1 MCYFFLNRV
10 SISPSCRFWA
20 PPRQTR
26 VAHLTS
32 LLLLEVTVARFPGA
46 RHHTSITADI
56 EPSLLALGMNNRAWF
71 YLLGETNVDLLR
83 DREYLG
89 RVESEGVL
97 TEERESKIFPETG
110 KTDVISYMALTS
122 DMA

>member
-1 MCYFFLNRV
+1 MA
-10 SISPSCRFWA
+10 SA
-20 PPRQTR
+20 
-26 VAHLTS
+26 
-32 LLLLEVTVARFPGA
+32 LEPG
-46 RHHTSITADI
+46 TSITVAADI

-110 KTDVISYMALTS
+110 KTDMG
-122 DMA
+122 

>member
-1 MCYFFLNRV
+1 MIMIQL
-10 SISPSCRFWA
+10 SLWPAPWSPA
-20 PPRQTR
+20 PASLWPP
-26 VAHLTS
+26 TS
-32 LLLLEVTVARFPGA
+32 SP
-46 RHHTSITADI
+46 
-56 EPSLLALGMNNRAWF
+56 PSWVLALGMNNRAWF

-110 KTDVISYMALTS
+110 KTDVISCMALTS
-122 DMA
+122 DFLVLVVL

>member
-1 MCYFFLNRV
+1 MSR
-10 SISPSCRFWA
+10 SHSS
-20 PPRQTR
+20 
-26 VAHLTS
+26 VAS
-32 LLLLEVTVARFPGA
+32 ALEPG
-46 RHHTSITADI
+46 TSITVAADI

-110 KTDVISYMALTS
+110 KTDVISCMALTS
-122 DMA
+122 DFLVWGTDMG

>member
-1 MCYFFLNRV
+1 MA
-10 SISPSCRFWA
+10 SA
-20 PPRQTR
+20 
-26 VAHLTS
+26 
-32 LLLLEVTVARFPGA
+32 LEPG
-46 RHHTSITADI
+46 TSITVAADI

-110 KTDVISYMALTS
+110 KTDVISCMALTS
-122 DMA
+122 DMG

>member
-1 MCYFFLNRV
+1 MD
-10 SISPSCRFWA
+10 SA
-20 PPRQTR
+20 
-26 VAHLTS
+26 
-32 LLLLEVTVARFPGA
+32 LEPG
-46 RHHTSITADI
+46 TSITVAADI

-110 KTDVISYMALTS
+110 KTDVISCMALTS
-122 DMA
+122 DFPVWGTDMG

>member
-1 MCYFFLNRV
+1 MD
-10 SISPSCRFWA
+10 SA
-20 PPRQTR
+20 
-26 VAHLTS
+26 
-32 LLLLEVTVARFPGA
+32 LEPC
-46 RHHTSITADI
+46 TSITVAANI

-71 YLLGETNVDLLR
+71 YLLR

-110 KTDVISYMALTS
+110 KTDVISCMALTS
-122 DMA
+122 DFLVLVVL

>member
-1 MCYFFLNRV
+1 MA
-10 SISPSCRFWA
+10 SA
-20 PPRQTR
+20 
-26 VAHLTS
+26 
-32 LLLLEVTVARFPGA
+32 LEPG
-46 RHHTSITADI
+46 TSITVAADI

-110 KTDVISYMALTS
+110 KTDVISCMALTS
-122 DMA
+122 DFLVWGTDMG